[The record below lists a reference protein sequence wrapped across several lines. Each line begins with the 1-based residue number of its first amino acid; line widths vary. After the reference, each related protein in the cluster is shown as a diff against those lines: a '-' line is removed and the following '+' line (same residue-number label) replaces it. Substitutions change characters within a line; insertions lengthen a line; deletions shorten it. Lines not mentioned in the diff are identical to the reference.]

1 MTEVSTERFRGRAR
15 AVGGGVGGIAIRAVI
30 VILLLVAGAVLAL
43 AGERLLGGG
52 STPNEIRI
60 MTFQDWQVIC
70 PTLTPATPNCALRT
84 EVNRDTGGV
93 ILTLAMTDPAPGSS
107 LSLTVP
113 NGVMLEPGMGFAIGT
128 EPTRVRPYETCT
140 AQGCIAMVTL
150 DADTLKSLQSNMGGQ
165 VVVAPPPPPGTGT
178 PAQPVNIPYSLKG
191 FPEGYAE
198 LQRAKARRTGIFSFL
213 ARS

>member
-1 MTEVSTERFRGRAR
+1 MTEVTERFRGSTRSM
-15 AVGGGVGGIAIRAVI
+15 GGGMAGRIAVRAI
-30 VILLLVAGAVLAL
+30 IGILLLAAGGVLAI

-52 STPNEIRI
+52 SSPNEIRI
-60 MTFQDWQVIC
+60 ATFQDWQVIC

-93 ILTLAMTDPAPGSS
+93 ILTLAMTDPAPGST

-113 NGVMLEPGMGFAIGT
+113 NGVMLEPGMGFSIGT
-128 EPTRVRPYETCT
+128 EPTRVRPFETCT

-165 VVVAPPPPPGTGT
+165 VAVAPPPPPNGVA
-178 PAQPVNIPYSLKG
+178 AQPITIPYSLKG

-198 LQRAKARRTGIFSFL
+198 LQRAKARRTGLFSFL
-213 ARS
+213 TRS

>member
-1 MTEVSTERFRGRAR
+1 M
-15 AVGGGVGGIAIRAVI
+15 GGGMAGRIAVRAII
-30 VILLLVAGAVLAL
+30 VILLLVAGGVLAI

-52 STPNEIRI
+52 TAPNEVRVT
-60 MTFQDWQVIC
+60 TFQDWRVIC
-70 PTLTPATPNCALRT
+70 PALTPTTPNCALT
-84 EVNRDTGGV
+84 ADVMRDTGG
-93 ILTLAMTDPAPGSS
+93 ILLTLSMTDPAPGSS

-113 NGVMLEPGMGFAIGT
+113 HGVMLEAGMGFSIGT

-140 AQGCIAMVTL
+140 VQGCIALVTV

-165 VVVAPPPPPGTGT
+165 VAVAPPPPPTGGA
-178 PAQPVNIPYSLKG
+178 AQPVTIPFSLKG

-198 LQRAKARRTGIFSFL
+198 LQRAKARRSGVFSFL